1 MKRFAEAHCPN
12 SSKAVYPN
20 LDNVLRVVIEGDVA
34 CVYFSQSDYIKVKV
48 EPSLLEEL

>member
-12 SSKAVYPN
+12 SSKAVYLN

-34 CVYFSQSDYIKVKV
+34 KVYFSESNEIKVKA